1 MTNTDMLPPP
11 EISDYCAPYVCENA
25 RVNRF
30 EPWYKY
36 VRNERRFSEYA
47 YIEDEKGLPMSA
59 LYYVDDSDYVQHNAI
74 WLAGKTCPFKV
85 Y

>member
-1 MTNTDMLPPP
+1 MHRTSARTHELTDLNRDTN
-11 EISDYCAPYVCENA
+11 
-25 RVNRF
+25 
-30 EPWYKY
+30 
-36 VRNERRFSEYA
+36 NERRFSEYA